1 MRTHHRLTTFAF
13 GAAILA
19 MFLALAIPSHASAAP
34 HHNRGLTIR
43 SAPNPITAGEGV
55 LIYGQLKGP
64 ANADRRIVLY
74 HRINPAPHFTPISV
88 TRTNAAGFY
97 EFVRADGI
105 VVSNRNWFVRGPDF
119 THSRTI
125 HERVSAFV
133 TLNAS
138 SSTATTAQTVEFNG
152 TVVPNHRHERVL
164 LQRQNSTSGNGWQT
178 IASAYT
184 TGASSFALGHRF
196 RSPGSY
202 TLRAYFPGDP
212 RNIAGESDTI
222 TLTVQ
227 QQQNPSFTIS
237 GSAAVI
243 TNGQTETISGRLY
256 TAGSTTTPQP
266 NVPVTLYGKQAYGG
280 GFKALESAM
289 TDSSGNYSFMQIP
302 LHNSVYRVRTASGK
316 REQTAAL
323 YVGVQDVVTIGLT
336 PTTIA
341 VGDSATIS
349 GTVTPQHT
357 GHVIHLQEQ
366 NTVGNWVDVESGYV
380 NPSSRYSFRY
390 APGQMGVEQLRVEIT
405 GGPVN
410 VGSVSSTETLTVSGV
425 APVSTLPPAS

>member
-19 MFLALAIPSHASAAP
+19 MFMALAIPSHASAAP
-34 HHNRGLTIR
+34 RHNRGLTIQ
-43 SAPNPITAGEGV
+43 STPDPSTAGQGV

-74 HRINPAPHFTPISV
+74 HRINPAPYFTPISV

-125 HERVSAFV
+125 HELVAAIV
-133 TLNAS
+133 TLNTS
-138 SSTATTAQTVEFNG
+138 SSTATTAQTVAFNG
-152 TVVPNHRHERVL
+152 MVVPNHRHERVL
-164 LQRQNSTSGNGWQT
+164 LQQQNSTSGNGWQT
-178 IASAYT
+178 VASAYT
-184 TGASSFALGHRF
+184 TGASSFAIAHRF

-237 GSAAVI
+237 GSAPVI
-243 TNGQTETISGRLY
+243 TDGQTETISGTLY
-256 TAGSTTTPQP
+256 EAGSTTAPQP
-266 NVPVTLYGKQAYGG
+266 NVSVTLYAKQADGG
-280 GFKALESAM
+280 GFKSVYSVM
-289 TDSSGNYSFMQIP
+289 TSSNGDYSFMQMP
-302 LHNSVYRVRTASGK
+302 LHNTVYRVRTASGK
-316 REQTAAL
+316 NEETAAL
-323 YVGVQDVVTIGLT
+323 YVGVQDMVTIGLA

-349 GTVTPQHT
+349 GTVAPQHT
-357 GHVIHLQEQ
+357 GHVVHLQEQ
-366 NTVGNWVDVESGYV
+366 DTAGNWVDVESGYV
-380 NPSSRYSFRY
+380 NFASRYSFSY
-390 APGQMGVEQLRVEIT
+390 TPGQMGVEQLRVEIT

-425 APVSTLPPAS
+425 APVSTLPAAS